1 MTSNYPRGDLHRLHL
16 NTSQCLN
23 AIIYIYIYIC
33 MKSLVLQS
41 LNIWNESL
49 NILNISLNILNISLS
64 IWNESLSI
72 WNESLNVLNISLNIL
87 NICNSE

>member
-23 AIIYIYIYIC
+23 AIMYIYIYIYIYISIYIC

-41 LNIWNESL
+41 LNILNESL
-49 NILNISLNILNISLS
+49 NILNYILMLVFS
-64 IWNESLSI
+64 
-72 WNESLNVLNISLNIL
+72 
-87 NICNSE
+87 